1 MALQP
6 MSSLA
11 ELATDV
17 ACACVTRRGI
27 MLRLKVVSSFAI
39 RDGGLSTDEAEIIPW
54 TSSLQDVFTRTLKVR
69 VGLKK

>member
-6 MSSLA
+6 VSSLA

-17 ACACVTRRGI
+17 ACVTRGGI

-39 RDGGLSTDEAEIIPW
+39 RDGGLPTDEAEIIPW
-54 TSSLQDVFTRTLKVR
+54 TSSL
-69 VGLKK
+69 